1 MKVEAKAVRVIK
13 RVMGDKAGGVLM
25 EYVVLGLLVV
35 AAVAGAVIMFGD
47 GLSSTFDRFRSIIDG
62 DTAKAQADAAAT
74 RANHATDAQ
83 KAKTHRDAMIQD

>member
-35 AAVAGAVIMFGD
+35 AAVAAAVIVFGKSLKG
-47 GLSSTFDRFRSIIDG
+47 GLDTMSDIAGG
-62 DTAKAQADAAAT
+62 DTAAART
-74 RANHATDAQ
+74 TLANSRTDVNAE
-83 KAKTHRDAMIQD
+83 KITAETHRTTIAK